1 VFELSWAH
9 PWLMLT
15 WLLIPALVGLYVIHW
30 MWKFRVNDRLGNPRL
45 LLWRSARK
53 QVAQFVLVLLGLALC
68 LVALARPQWGEKQ
81 RTVKR
86 EGIDIVFALDISK
99 SMLAADVNP
108 NRLRAAKDELS
119 RVLYQLR
126 GDRAGLVV
134 FTGISFAQAP
144 LTSDY
149 GAIKFYLRR
158 LHPNDMPVGG
168 TASGRAITDAIEL
181 LTGERLLRGAKE
193 AEELSPETAFKRA
206 KTQVIVLITDGEDH
220 EGNPEKAAA
229 LAAERGI
236 RIYTIG
242 MGSAE
247 GVPIPIHDRNGG
259 TTGYKRDRQGNTVY
273 TKLNA
278 APLKKVAEMTGGT
291 YAHYDARGSMAN
303 AITTALNDLEKD
315 ELETLLRSDKED
327 RFYIFLLPGLFLILL
342 GTLLGQR
349 RGIHPAF
356 WRDKRVRSGR
366 RDERTL
372 ETLMVLLAVL
382 PVAVGA
388 QGCDE
393 LHDSLVRYKLTEV
406 EDGNRY
412 LAAGDGKQALA
423 SYKEAEKKVPP
434 TPELHYDLGTGHVAG
449 DEAEFAVGRLNRSM
463 ESTDEALRFDAFF
476 NLGLAYVAQ
485 ERWKEAL
492 VAFKGA
498 LALQPGSQ
506 DAKLAYELTLAKLYP
521 PCAEL
526 EDDSEENDEPASPT
540 ALKEPELKERSLCGA
555 DDDWYATAIYPG
567 SIVVAKATFTR
578 LRKKE
583 EGDPAMLHDPTA
595 LTVALVGPDGETVLG
610 VGKPALDP
618 ETGKPKPDED
628 EKIVRVIGPL
638 RITPEMLGGVGE
650 REQVPALLRV
660 AAESGVELKY
670 DVRID
675 VVPPCFALEEESEE
689 NDTAQ
694 TAANLGEGEEH
705 RFQICKGD
713 PDWLSVQINPT
724 ETLFI
729 DVDSSLDIETQR
741 VPLLEVGL
749 YAEDG
754 VTKLSEV
761 EQIQTPSGPLYGV
774 QIRDPASAA
783 SARLLIKGIDDEQ
796 QGPYR
801 VRVYRYL
808 PCESG
813 AGDDRLEENDQ
824 PQAAKDLDRTQGPVR
839 HLRYCPGDRDFYKLT
854 AQKED
859 RIMLGLHHD
868 EVPGRVTFRLMN
880 ESADT
885 EVVAGSP
892 TGRPEV
898 QQAFGTEEIEE
909 DTTFILHVD
918 HSRPDLD
925 PAGVDLNPPTH
936 FFYDVIPLDGDKSQ
950 PPPEEPQEGDEEG
963 EENPD
968 EEEKEGEEEEQEPQD
983 GGDEGDEAEEQPE
996 PTDSDEEKERIEEI
1010 LENLE
1015 ESDDNF
1021 QLKRALERMP
1031 ERYIENDW

>member
-1 VFELSWAH
+1 MFELNWAH
-9 PWLMLT
+9 PWMMLT
-15 WLLIPALVGLYVIHW
+15 WLIVPALVGLYVLHW

-119 RVLYQLR
+119 RVLNQLH

-181 LTGERLLRGAKE
+181 LTGERLMRGAAE
-193 AEELSPETAFKRA
+193 PEELSPETAFRRA
-206 KTQVIVLITDGEDH
+206 KTQVIVLVTDGEDH

-242 MGSAE
+242 MGSSE
-247 GVPIPIHDRNGG
+247 GVPIPIHDRNAG
-259 TTGYKRDRQGNTVY
+259 TTAYKRDRQGNTIY

-278 APLKKVAEMTGGT
+278 APLEKVAQMTGGK
-291 YAHYDARGSMAN
+291 YVHYEARGSMAN
-303 AITTALNDLEKD
+303 AITTALNDLEKE

-342 GTLLGQR
+342 GTLFGQR

-356 WRDKRVRSGR
+356 WRDKRPRQGR

-372 ETLMVLLAVL
+372 ETLLVLLAVA
-382 PVAVGA
+382 PVVFGA
-388 QGCDE
+388 QGCDQ
-393 LHDSLVRYKLTEV
+393 LHESLVRYKLSEV
-406 EDGNRY
+406 EAGNRH
-412 LAAGDGKQALA
+412 LAAGEGKKALE
-423 SYKEAEKKVPP
+423 SYKAAEKKVPP
-434 TPELHYDLGTGHVAG
+434 TPELHYDLGIGHVAG
-449 DEAEFAVGRLNRSM
+449 DEAEFAVSRLNRVM
-463 ESTDEALRFDAFF
+463 ESSDPALRFDAFF

-492 VAFKGA
+492 EAFKGA
-498 LALQPGSQ
+498 LALQPFHQ

-526 EDDSEENDEPASPT
+526 EDDSEENDEAAAPT
-540 ALKEPELKERSLCGA
+540 VLSEPELKERALCGG

-567 SIVVAKATFTR
+567 SIVVGKATFTR

-583 EGDPAMLHDPTA
+583 EGDPDMLHDVSA
-595 LTVALVGPDGETVLG
+595 LRMAVVGPDGQTVLG

-618 ETGKPKPDED
+618 ETGEPKPDED
-628 EKIVRVIGPL
+628 EKLVRVVGPL
-638 RITPEMLGGVGE
+638 RITPDMLGGVGE
-650 REQVPALLRV
+650 REQAPALLRV
-660 AAESGVELKY
+660 AADAGVELKY

-675 VVPPCFALEEESEE
+675 VVPPCFALEEESED
-689 NDTAQ
+689 NDSAE
-694 TAANLGEGEEH
+694 TAATLGDEPEQRMH
-705 RFQICKGD
+705 VCKGD
-713 PDWLSVQINPT
+713 ADWFQVRVNPT

-729 DVDSSLDIETQR
+729 DVDSSLDVETQR
-741 VPLLEVGL
+741 VPLLQVGL

-754 VTKLSEV
+754 VTPLSEV

-774 QIRDPASAA
+774 QIRDPELPRVA
-783 SARLLIKGIDDEQ
+783 LLKIQGVDGEQ

-801 VRVYRYL
+801 IRTYRYL
-808 PCESG
+808 PCETG
-813 AGDDRLEENDQ
+813 VGDDRFEDNDQ
-824 PQAAKDLDRTQGPVR
+824 PAAAKDLDRSQGPIR
-839 HLRYCPGDRDFYKLT
+839 HLRHCPGDHDFFKLA

-868 EVPGRVTFRLMN
+868 DVKGKVTFRLMN

-885 EVVAGSP
+885 EVVAGSA

-898 QQAFGTEEIEE
+898 QLAFGTEEIEE
-909 DTTFILHVD
+909 DTNFILHVD
-918 HSRPDLD
+918 YTEAATD
-925 PAGVDLNPPTH
+925 PSGVDFSPPTH

-950 PPPEEPQEGDEEG
+950 PPPQEPEDGDGDSDDKDDQEQEGEQD
-963 EENPD
+963 
-968 EEEKEGEEEEQEPQD
+968 QEPQD
-983 GGDEGDEAEEQPE
+983 EPGEPSEDEAEEPE
-996 PTDSDEEKERIEEI
+996 PEPGDEEKERIEEI

-1021 QLKRALERMP
+1021 QLKRALERLP